1 MMNDG
6 ISIPESASSETVFPA
21 NLCANKNKNK
31 IKCTRLFPFR
41 THVPSGKWEVDAAY
55 KNICWYMKASVRTMP
70 TAWASKL
77 FAPETR

>member
-1 MMNDG
+1 M
-6 ISIPESASSETVFPA
+6 EF
-21 NLCANKNKNK
+21 
-31 IKCTRLFPFR
+31 
-41 THVPSGKWEVDAAY
+41 DAAY